1 MYDFVRIC
9 KENPY
14 RCHDSNRSQEAST
27 TVGAEFATSSVLIE
41 PLFEV
46 EVVDAAIATVPM
58 DVLPLPC
65 DTKEKLTARLAASSF
80 LEDSHVLKGGSGPR
94 RVRHCDSMQHI
105 IPSLGGAR

>member
-1 MYDFVRIC
+1 M
-9 KENPY
+9 
-14 RCHDSNRSQEAST
+14 
-27 TVGAEFATSSVLIE
+27 GAEFATSSVLIE